1 MTTVSSLLEQVG
13 RYATDHLRPR
23 ALETER
29 SGVTEQ
35 VIRDL
40 RQLGALSHLAP
51 TEYGGADLDREADR
65 RLHEI
70 IAGACFNTWLV
81 WAQHGPQIGRIR
93 QAVEAAG
100 RTAEA
105 VRHPGDTLGRTIEA
119 FDSELAGRIL
129 RGEVFLGAALS
140 DVRRYPD
147 RYIAARRT
155 SDGWTFDGTISWV
168 SGWGLNEWL
177 GVAGVDDS
185 DPAGPRVVYGLIP
198 VGAGV
203 DASPLRLSAAGG
215 SRTERVT
222 LNGIAVPENHVI
234 AVQDLESWRAADVA
248 AAADARP
255 HHFGLAAT
263 VLDELHAS
271 SHPAARQVADA
282 WAPRVARIRE
292 QAYAITDEVAAA
304 GPGAPQRVEERL
316 ALKVASGEA
325 LATLTRALLVSRAG
339 HGLTDDDTAQLH
351 ARSALFLLVQG
362 QTAAVREA
370 QLKALAG

>member
-1 MTTVSSLLEQVG
+1 MSSLLERVG
-13 RYATDHLRPR
+13 KYAADHLRPR

-29 SGVTEQ
+29 VGVTDQ

-40 RQLGALSHLAP
+40 RQLGALNHLAP
-51 TEYGGADLDREADR
+51 TAYGGADLDRDADR

-93 QAVEAAG
+93 QAVEDPGRLLDSALAA
-100 RTAEA
+100 
-105 VRHPGDTLGRTIEA
+105 
-119 FDSELAGRIL
+119 SIL

-147 RYIAARRT
+147 RYVAAHRT
-155 SDGWTFDGTISWV
+155 SNGWTFDGTISWV

-177 GVAGVDDS
+177 GVASVDDS
-185 DPAGPRVVYGLIP
+185 DPAEPRVVYGLIP

-234 AVQDLESWRAADVA
+234 AVQDLESWRAADIA

-304 GPGAPQRVEERL
+304 GPGTPQRVEERL